1 MAIKATYISREVG
14 INLTRN
20 VTLTLATIATVA
32 VSLTLVG
39 TAVLISRGVED
50 AQQQFQGGVEFIVFM
65 NPNATE
71 AQIEAVRTELDDN
84 PQVRDAEFCD
94 QQCAFEE
101 FQRLFE
107 DDPALLQSVT
117 ADILPPSF
125 RVKPVD
131 ADSDAVAALGEVFEG
146 APGVREVA
154 FSSEAVKQVEGFYNF
169 LSNRSYWA
177 AFLLVIAATLLVL
190 NTIQMAIFNRRRD
203 IEVMKLVGATNWFIR
218 VPFML
223 EGLIQ
228 GLLGAG
234 VAVALTRL
242 FIGDLENQAQGG
254 DAAGILSN
262 FNVQSGDYTFATV
275 VLVAAGAAIS
285 LIGSGIAVSRFL
297 KV

>member
-20 VTLTLATIATVA
+20 ISLTLATILTVA
-32 VSLTLVG
+32 VSLTLAG
-39 TAVLISRGVED
+39 TAFLIGRGVDD

-71 AQIEAVRTELDDN
+71 AQIDAVRTELDDN

-94 QQCAFEE
+94 QDCAYAE
-101 FQRLFE
+101 FQDLFS
-107 DDPALLQSVT
+107 DDPALANSVT
-117 ADILPPSF
+117 PEILPPSF

-131 ADSDAVAALGEVFEG
+131 ADTDAVEALGEVFQQE
-146 APGVREVA
+146 PGVREVA
-154 FSSEAVKQVEGFYNF
+154 FSSEAIKEVEGFFNF
-169 LSNRSYWA
+169 LSRGSALA
-177 AFLLVIAATLLVL
+177 AVVLVVAATMLVL

-218 VPFML
+218 VPFMI

-228 GLLGAG
+228 GLIGA
-234 VAVALTRL
+234 VLAVTLTRL
-242 FIGDLENQAQGG
+242 VINGIENRAHGEN
-254 DAAGILSN
+254 AGILST
-262 FNVQSGDYTFATV
+262 FDVSSGDLSLAT
-275 VLVAAGAAIS
+275 LALIAAGAAVS

>member
-1 MAIKATYISREVG
+1 MAIKASYISREVG

-20 VTLTLATIATVA
+20 ISLTLATVATVA

-39 TAVLISRGVED
+39 TALLISRGVED
-50 AQQQFQGGVEFIVFM
+50 AEQQFQGGVEFIIFM
-65 NPNATE
+65 NPSATD

-94 QQCAFEE
+94 KDCAYAE
-101 FQRLFE
+101 FQELFA
-107 DDPALLQSVT
+107 DDPSIRESVT
-117 ADILPPSF
+117 PDILPPSF

-131 ADSDAVAALGEVFEG
+131 ADSDAVQALGEVFTQE
-146 APGVREVA
+146 AGVREVA
-154 FSSEAVKQVEGFYNF
+154 FSSEAIKEVEGFYHF

-177 AFLLVIAATLLVL
+177 AFLLVGAATLLVL

-228 GLLGAG
+228 GLFGALL
-234 VAVALTRL
+234 AVVLTRI

-254 DAAGILSN
+254 DAAGILST
-262 FNVQSGDYTFATV
+262 FNVGAGDYTFATFA
-275 VLVAAGAAIS
+275 LIAAGAAVS

>member
-39 TAVLISRGVED
+39 TARLISVGVED

-65 NPNATE
+65 NPNATD
-71 AQIEAVRTELDDN
+71 AQIDAVRTELDDN

-94 QQCAFEE
+94 QQCAYEE

-117 ADILPPSF
+117 AEILPPSF

-131 ADSDAVAALGEVFEG
+131 ADSDAVSALGEVFEG

-154 FSSEAVKQVEGFYNF
+154 FSSEAVKQVESFYRF
-169 LSNRSYWA
+169 LSSRSAVA
-177 AFLLVIAATLLVL
+177 ALLLVVAATLLVL

-223 EGLIQ
+223 EGLVQ
-228 GLLGAG
+228 GLVGAG

-262 FNVQSGDYTFATV
+262 FSVNAADYGSAT
-275 VLVAAGAAIS
+275 LLLIAAGAVVS

>member
-1 MAIKATYISREVG
+1 MAIKASYISREVG

-39 TAVLISRGVED
+39 TAYLIRQGVGD
-50 AQQQFQGGVEFIVFM
+50 AQRQFQGGVEFIVFM
-65 NPNATE
+65 NPNATD
-71 AQIEAVRTELDDN
+71 AQIDAVRTELDDN
-84 PQVRDAEFCD
+84 PQVRESEFCD
-94 QQCAFEE
+94 QDCAYAE
-101 FQRLFE
+101 FQELFA
-107 DDPALLQSVT
+107 DDPGLLESVT

-131 ADSDAVAALGEVFEG
+131 ADTDAVAALGEVFEG
-146 APGVREVA
+146 EPGVREVA
-154 FSSEAVKQVEGFYNF
+154 FSSEAIKQVERFYRF
-169 LSNRSYWA
+169 LSNRSAIA
-177 AFLLVIAATLLVL
+177 AVMLVFAATLLVL

-223 EGLIQ
+223 EGLVQ
-228 GLLGAG
+228 GLIGALL
-234 VAVALTRL
+234 AVGFTRY
-242 FIGDLENQAQGG
+242 FIGDLEREAQRG
-254 DAAGILSN
+254 DAAGILATFHVS
-262 FNVQSGDYTFATV
+262 SGDYMWATII
-275 VLVAAGAAIS
+275 LIAAGAAVS

>member
-1 MAIKATYISREVG
+1 MAIKASYISREVG

-20 VTLTLATIATVA
+20 ISLTLATIATVA

-65 NPNATE
+65 NPNATD

-94 QQCAFEE
+94 QQCAYEE
-101 FQRLFE
+101 FQELFA
-107 DDPALLQSVT
+107 DDPALANSVT
-117 ADILPPSF
+117 PEILPPSF

-131 ADSDAVAALGEVFEG
+131 ADSDAVEALGEVFTQE
-146 APGVREVA
+146 PGVREVA
-154 FSSEAVKQVEGFYNF
+154 FSSEAIKQVEGFYKF
-169 LSNRSYWA
+169 LSSRSYVA

-228 GLLGAG
+228 GLLGA
-234 VAVALTRL
+234 VLAVAFTRF
-242 FIGDLENQAQGG
+242 FIRDLEGQAQGG
-254 DAAGILSN
+254 DAAGILATFDVS
-262 FNVQSGDYTFATV
+262 SADYTFATI
-275 VLVAAGAAIS
+275 VLIAAGAAVS